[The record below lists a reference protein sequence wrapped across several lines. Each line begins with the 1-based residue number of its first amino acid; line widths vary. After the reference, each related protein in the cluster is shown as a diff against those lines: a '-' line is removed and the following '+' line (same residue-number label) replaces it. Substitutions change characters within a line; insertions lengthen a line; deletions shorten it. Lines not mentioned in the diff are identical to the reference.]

1 MDTFIKI
8 SKFILRAIWAIVV
21 FSVKTFFTIAGI
33 ILRNTQKSD
42 KGFYKE
48 VEEKGHYTGMSD

>member
-8 SKFILRAIWAIVV
+8 LKFILRTLWAVFV
-21 FSVKTFFTIAGI
+21 FSIKTFFTIAGI
-33 ILRNTQKSD
+33 IFRNTQKSE

-48 VEEKGHYTGMSD
+48 VEEKGHYTGMYD

>member
-8 SKFILRAIWAIVV
+8 LKFILRATWAIFV
-21 FSVKTFFTIAGI
+21 FLVKTFFTIAGI

-48 VEEKGHYTGMSD
+48 VEERGHYTGMYD

>member
-8 SKFILRAIWAIVV
+8 LKFILHATWAIFV
-21 FSVKTFFTIAGI
+21 FLLKTFSTIAGI
-33 ILRNTQKSD
+33 IFRNTQKSD

-48 VEEKGHYTGMSD
+48 VEEKGRYTGEYD

>member
-1 MDTFIKI
+1 MDIFIKI
-8 SKFILRAIWAIVV
+8 LKFIFRAVSAILV

-33 ILRNTQKSD
+33 IFRSTQKSD

-48 VEEKGHYTGMSD
+48 VEEKGHYTGMYD

>member
-8 SKFILRAIWAIVV
+8 LKFILRAIWTIFV
-21 FSVKTFFTIAGI
+21 FSMKTFFTIAGI
-33 ILRNTQKSD
+33 FLQNTQKSD

-48 VEEKGHYTGMSD
+48 VEENGNYTGKYD

>member
-8 SKFILRAIWAIVV
+8 LKFIFRAIWAVFI
-21 FSVKTFFTIAGI
+21 FSVKTIFTIAGI

-48 VEEKGHYTGMSD
+48 VEEKGNYTGMYD

>member
-8 SKFILRAIWAIVV
+8 LKFILRAIWVMFV
-21 FSVKTFFTIAGI
+21 FLVKTFFTIAGI

-48 VEEKGHYTGMSD
+48 VEEKGHYTGKYD

>member
-8 SKFILRAIWAIVV
+8 LKFIFCAIWAILV
-21 FSVKTFFTIAGI
+21 FLVKTFFTIAGI
-33 ILRNTQKSD
+33 IFRNTQKSD

-48 VEEKGHYTGMSD
+48 VEEKGHYTGKYD

>member
-8 SKFILRAIWAIVV
+8 LKFV
-21 FSVKTFFTIAGI
+21 FLATWTIFVFLVKIFFTIAGI
-33 ILRNTQKSD
+33 IFRNTQKSD

-48 VEEKGHYTGMSD
+48 VEEKGHYTGEYD

>member
-8 SKFILRAIWAIVV
+8 LKFIFHAIWAIFI
-21 FSVKTFFTIAGI
+21 FSMKTFFTIAGI
-33 ILRNTQKSD
+33 IFRSTQKSD

-48 VEEKGHYTGMSD
+48 VEEKGHYTGVYD